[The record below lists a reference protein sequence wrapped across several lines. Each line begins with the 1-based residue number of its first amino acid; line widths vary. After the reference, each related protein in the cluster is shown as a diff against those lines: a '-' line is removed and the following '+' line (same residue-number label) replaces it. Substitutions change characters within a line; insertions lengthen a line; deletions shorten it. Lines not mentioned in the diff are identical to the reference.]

1 MKRHSDARYAE
12 LFSHPL
18 FVQRLLEHFVH
29 EDFAKE
35 LDFKAMEPVKTKFV
49 TEAYARRE
57 SDVIWKLRFRDR
69 ELYLLILIEFQSTVD
84 RRMPLRLLRYIAEL
98 YESLGRPPQGTRYP
112 AVFPLVLYNGRAR
125 WTASL
130 ELAQLI
136 EPSIPTK
143 YLPNFSYYLI
153 EERRFSKAT
162 LLEMRSLVGLL
173 FLAENLAPEE
183 LALSI
188 ERFFDIVETEDAE
201 AVRLFSRWLN
211 DYLRQVATELAPSDA
226 IDLRSEEDRSM
237 LAENFRIWRK
247 KVFAEGRLEGKRESD
262 AKTARRLLAR
272 GQSPEAVAELF
283 ELSVEELRKLVEE
296 A

>member
-1 MKRHSDARYAE
+1 MKRYSDTRYAE
-12 LFSHPL
+12 LFSHPI

-29 EDFAKE
+29 ENFAHE
-35 LDFKAMEPVKTKFV
+35 LDFSTMALVNSKFV
-49 TEAYARRE
+49 TETYAKRE
-57 SDVIWKLRFRDR
+57 SDVIWKLSFRDR
-69 ELYLLILIEFQSTVD
+69 ELYLFILIEFQSTVD
-84 RRMPLRLLRYIAEL
+84 RRMPLGLFRYIAEL
-98 YESLGRPPQGTRYP
+98 YEHQSRLYKGARYP

-125 WTASL
+125 WTAPL

-136 EPSIPTK
+136 EPSIPPQ
-143 YLPNFSYYLI
+143 YLPSFSYYLI
-153 EERRFSKAT
+153 EERRFSRAT
-162 LLEMRSLVGLL
+162 LLEMRNLVGLL
-173 FLAENLAPEE
+173 FLAENLEPEE

-188 ERFFDIVETEDAE
+188 ERFFDIVKVEDAE
-201 AVRLFSRWLN
+201 AVNLFSRWLN
-211 DYLRQVATELAPSDA
+211 DYLRQVATELAPRDA

-247 KVFAEGRLEGKRESD
+247 KVFTEGRLEGKRESD
-262 AKTARRLLAR
+262 AKTARKLLAR